1 MLLVRGRTTI
11 GGGRGEGAPRALV
24 RVREVSTWLLTG
36 GAGYIGAHVLR
47 ALRAAG
53 HDAVVLDDLST
64 GLTERLP
71 DDVELLRTSLLDPD
85 LPAVVTGLAAR
96 RRVDGVVH
104 LAAKKSVPESVAE
117 PLRYYEHNVGGTVAL
132 LRAATAAGIGRVLYS
147 SSAAVYGE
155 TSAEPVDEDHPTLPT
170 SPYGETKLAGE
181 WAVRRHAEAAGL
193 RWAALRYFNVAGAAS
208 ATLADR
214 GATNLLPLVMR
225 AAEGG
230 EPVAVFGD
238 DWPTPDGT
246 CLRDYVHVEDLAD
259 AHVAAAQVL
268 LDDAAGS
275 PGALN
280 VGRNEPTSVLEVIAA
295 VERVQGRP
303 VPYRVAPRRSGDP
316 ARVVADASRIAKV
329 LGWRATRGVD
339 QMVAVP

>member
-1 MLLVRGRTTI
+1 V
-11 GGGRGEGAPRALV
+11 
-24 RVREVSTWLLTG
+24 VSTWLLTG

-47 ALRAAG
+47 ALREAG

-71 DDVELLRTSLLDPD
+71 DDVELVRTDLLDPD
-85 LPAVVTGLAAR
+85 LPAVLTGLAAR
-96 RRVDGVVH
+96 RRLDGVVH
-104 LAAKKSVPESVAE
+104 LAAKKSVPESVAR
-117 PLRYYEHNVGGTVAL
+117 PLRYYEHNVGGTVAM
-132 LRAATAAGIGRVLYS
+132 LRAAASAGIGRILYS

-155 TSAEPVDEDHPTLPT
+155 TGAELVTEDHPTLPT

-181 WAVRRHAEAAGL
+181 WAVRRYAEAAGL
-193 RWAALRYFNVAGAAS
+193 RWGALRYFNVAGTAS
-208 ATLADR
+208 AALADR

-225 AAEGG
+225 AAAGDG

-246 CLRDYVHVEDLAD
+246 CLRDYVHVEDLAE
-259 AHVAAAQVL
+259 AHVAGVEVL
-268 LDDAAGS
+268 LDDAAPS

-280 VGRNEPTSVLEVIAA
+280 VGRNEPTSVLEVIEA
-295 VERVQGRP
+295 VGRVQGRP
-303 VPYRVAPRRSGDP
+303 VPYRIAPRRPGDP

-329 LGWRATRGVD
+329 LGWRASRGVD
-339 QMVAVP
+339 QMVS

>member
-1 MLLVRGRTTI
+1 
-11 GGGRGEGAPRALV
+11 
-24 RVREVSTWLLTG
+24 VSTWLLTG
-36 GAGYIGAHVLR
+36 GAGYIGAHVVR

-53 HDAVVLDDLST
+53 HDAVVVDDLST
-64 GLTERLP
+64 GLIERLP

-85 LPAVVTGLAAR
+85 LPAVLAGLTAR
-96 RRVDGVVH
+96 RPLDGVVH
-104 LAAKKSVPESVAE
+104 LAAKKSVPESVAV
-117 PLRYYEHNVGGTVAL
+117 PLHYYEQNVGGTVAL
-132 LRAATAAGIGRVLYS
+132 LRATTAAGIGRIVYS

-155 TSAEPVDEDHPTLPT
+155 TGAEPVAEDHPTLPT

-193 RWAALRYFNVAGAAS
+193 RWAALRYFNVAGTAS
-208 ATLADR
+208 PELADR

-225 AAEGG
+225 AAETG
-230 EPVAVFGD
+230 EPVAVYGD

-268 LDDAAGS
+268 LDDAAPS

-280 VGRNEPTSVLEVIAA
+280 VGRNEPTSVLEVVAA

-303 VPYRVAPRRSGDP
+303 VPHRIAPRRPGDP
-316 ARVVADASRIAKV
+316 ARVVADASRIATV
-329 LGWRATRGVD
+329 LGWRASRGLD
-339 QMVAVP
+339 QMVAPSRRDGR

>member
-1 MLLVRGRTTI
+1 M
-11 GGGRGEGAPRALV
+11 
-24 RVREVSTWLLTG
+24 VSTWLLTG
-36 GAGYIGAHVLR
+36 GAGYVGAHVLR

-71 DDVELLRTSLLDPD
+71 DDVELVRTDLLDPD
-85 LPAVVTGLAAR
+85 LPAVLIGLAAR
-96 RRVDGVVH
+96 RRLDGVVH
-104 LAAKKSVPESVAE
+104 LAAKKSVPESVAQ
-117 PLRYYEHNVGGTVAL
+117 PLRYYEHNVGGTVAM
-132 LRAATAAGIGRVLYS
+132 LRAAASAGIGRILYS

-155 TSAEPVDEDHPTLPT
+155 TGAEVVTEDHPTLPT

-181 WAVRRHAEAAGL
+181 WAVRRYAEAAGL
-193 RWAALRYFNVAGAAS
+193 RWGALRYFNVAGTAS
-208 ATLADR
+208 AALADR

-225 AAEGG
+225 AAAGDG

-246 CLRDYVHVEDLAD
+246 CLRDYVHVEDLAE
-259 AHVAAAQVL
+259 AHVAGVEVL
-268 LDDAAGS
+268 LDDAAPS

-280 VGRNEPTSVLEVIAA
+280 VGRNEPTSVLEVIEA
-295 VERVQGRP
+295 VGRVRGRR
-303 VPYRVAPRRSGDP
+303 VPYRIAPRRPGDP

-329 LGWRATRGVD
+329 LGWRASRGVED
-339 QMVAVP
+339 MVM

>member
-1 MLLVRGRTTI
+1 
-11 GGGRGEGAPRALV
+11 
-24 RVREVSTWLLTG
+24 VSTWLLTG

-47 ALRAAG
+47 ALRGAG

-71 DDVELLRTSLLDPD
+71 DDVELLRTGLLDPD
-85 LPAVVTGLAAR
+85 LPAVLTGLVAR
-96 RRVDGVVH
+96 RPLEGVVH

-117 PLRYYEHNVGGTVAL
+117 PLRYYEQNVGGTVAM
-132 LRAATAAGIGRVLYS
+132 LRAASAAGIGRILYS

-155 TSAEPVDEDHPTLPT
+155 TGAEPVAEDHATLPT

-181 WAVRRHAEAAGL
+181 WAVRRHAEAVGL
-193 RWAALRYFNVAGAAS
+193 RWGALRYFNVAGTAA
-208 ATLADR
+208 AALADR

-225 AAEGG
+225 AAEDGD
-230 EPVAVFGD
+230 PVRVFGD

-259 AHVAAAQVL
+259 AHVAAVNAL
-268 LDDAAGS
+268 LEDTAPS

-280 VGRNEPTSVLEVIAA
+280 VGRNEPTSVLEVIEA
-295 VERVQGRP
+295 VGRVQGRP
-303 VPYRVAPRRSGDP
+303 VPYRIAPRRPGDP

-329 LGWRATRGVD
+329 LGWRASRGVD
-339 QMVAVP
+339 QMVM

>member
-1 MLLVRGRTTI
+1 M
-11 GGGRGEGAPRALV
+11 
-24 RVREVSTWLLTG
+24 STWLLTG

-47 ALRAAG
+47 ALREAG

-64 GLTERLP
+64 GLPERLP
-71 DDVELLRTSLLDPD
+71 DDVELLRVSLLDPD
-85 LPAVVTGLAAR
+85 LSGVLTGLVSR
-96 RRVDGVVH
+96 RRLDGVVH

-117 PLRYYEHNVGGTVAL
+117 PLRYYEQNVGGTVAL
-132 LRAATAAGIGRVLYS
+132 LRATTAAGIGRVLYS

-155 TSAEPVDEDHPTLPT
+155 TSAERVAEDHPTLPT

-181 WAVRRHAEAAGL
+181 WAVRRHADAAGQ
-193 RWAALRYFNVAGAAS
+193 RWSALRYFNVAGSAS
-208 ATLADR
+208 ARLADR
-214 GATNLLPLVMR
+214 GATNLLPLVAR
-225 AAEGG
+225 AAAGG

-246 CLRDYVHVEDLAD
+246 CLRDYVHVEDLAE
-259 AHVAAAQVL
+259 AHVAAVQAL
-268 LDDAAGS
+268 LDDAAPS

-295 VERVQGRP
+295 VERTQGAP
-303 VPYRVAPRRSGDP
+303 VPYRIAPRRPGDP
-316 ARVVADASRIAKV
+316 ARVVADASRIADV

-339 QMVAVP
+339 QMAVSPRQD

>member
-1 MLLVRGRTTI
+1 M
-11 GGGRGEGAPRALV
+11 
-24 RVREVSTWLLTG
+24 STWLLTG

-71 DDVELLRTSLLDPD
+71 GDVELLRTGLLDPD
-85 LPAVVTGLAAR
+85 LPAVLTGLAAR
-96 RRVDGVVH
+96 RPLDGIVH
-104 LAAKKSVPESVAE
+104 LAAKKSVPESVAA
-117 PLRYYEHNVGGTVAL
+117 PLMYYEHNVGGTVAM

-155 TSAEPVDEDHPTLPT
+155 TGAEPVTEDQPTLPT

-181 WAVRRHAEAAGL
+181 WAVRRHAEATGL
-193 RWAALRYFNVAGAAS
+193 RVGGAAV
-208 ATLADR
+208 LQR
-214 GATNLLPLVMR
+214 GRGRGGGAGRPGR
-225 AAEGG
+225 DEPAAAGDAGG
-230 EPVAVFGD
+230 AAGDPVLVFGD

-259 AHVAAAQVL
+259 AHVAAVEVL
-268 LDDAAGS
+268 LDESVAS

-280 VGRNEPTSVLEVIAA
+280 VGRNEPTSVLEVIGA
-295 VERVQGRP
+295 VERVRGRP
-303 VPYRVAPRRSGDP
+303 VPYRIAPRRPGDP
-316 ARVVADASRIAKV
+316 ARVVADASRIGTV
-329 LGWRATRGVD
+329 LGWRASRGVED
-339 QMVAVP
+339 MVAAPREH

>member
-1 MLLVRGRTTI
+1 
-11 GGGRGEGAPRALV
+11 
-24 RVREVSTWLLTG
+24 VSTWLLTG

-47 ALRAAG
+47 ALREAG

-71 DDVELLRTSLLDPD
+71 DDVELVRTGLLDPD
-85 LPAVVTGLAAR
+85 LPAVLTGLAAR
-96 RRVDGVVH
+96 RPLDGVVH

-117 PLRYYEHNVGGTVAL
+117 PLRYYEHNVGGTVAM
-132 LRAATAAGIGRVLYS
+132 LRAASAAGIGRILYS

-155 TSAEPVDEDHPTLPT
+155 TSAEPVAEDHPTLPT

-181 WAVRRHAEAAGL
+181 WAVRRHAEASGL
-193 RWAALRYFNVAGAAS
+193 RWGALRYFNVAGTAS
-208 ATLADR
+208 AALADR

-225 AAEGG
+225 AADVGD
-230 EPVAVFGD
+230 PVMVFGD

-259 AHVAAAQVL
+259 AHVAAVEVL
-268 LDDAAGS
+268 LDESVPS

-280 VGRNEPTSVLEVIAA
+280 VGRNEPTSVLEVIEA
-295 VERVQGRP
+295 VERVRGRP
-303 VPYRVAPRRSGDP
+303 VPYRIAPRRPGDP

-329 LGWRATRGVD
+329 LGWRASRGVLD
-339 QMVAVP
+339 MVAAPREH

>member
-1 MLLVRGRTTI
+1 M
-11 GGGRGEGAPRALV
+11 
-24 RVREVSTWLLTG
+24 STWLLTG

-64 GLTERLP
+64 GRPERLP

-85 LPAVVTGLAAR
+85 LPAVLTGLAAR
-96 RRVDGVVH
+96 RRLDGVVH
-104 LAAKKSVPESVAE
+104 LAAKKSVPESVAM
-117 PLRYYEHNVGGTVAL
+117 PLHYYEQNVGGTVAL
-132 LRAATAAGIGRVLYS
+132 LRAATAAGVGRLLYS

-155 TSAEPVDEDHPTLPT
+155 TSAEPVAEDHPTLPT

-181 WAVRRHAEAAGL
+181 WAVRRHAEAGGL

-208 ATLADR
+208 PELADR
-214 GATNLLPLVMR
+214 GVTNLLPLVVR
-225 AAEGG
+225 AAETGD
-230 EPVAVFGD
+230 PVDVFGD

-268 LDDAAGS
+268 LDDAAPS

-280 VGRNEPTSVLEVIAA
+280 VGRNEPTSVLEVVAA
-295 VERVQGRP
+295 VERVQGRA
-303 VPYRVAPRRSGDP
+303 VPHRIAPRRPGDP
-316 ARVVADASRIAKV
+316 ARVVADASRIATV
-329 LGWRATRGVD
+329 LGWRATRGID
-339 QMVAVP
+339 QMIM